1 MRFFPF
7 ERETIVLPVNGRRV
21 AALIKEKTQTQAEE
35 AKGRIFKGIVHE
47 SQFTVTLRINRAQ
60 ILIPQVHGDIED
72 TSAGCIVFLKYR
84 FFPNTT
90 FFLIFWTV
98 VSFTLALVFLG
109 PADNYLYGCLSLA
122 FCIVNYLIALANF
135 DVHLKHIK
143 KALESVLEQLK
154 S

>member
-1 MRFFPF
+1 MRFIPF
-7 ERETIVLPVNGRRV
+7 ERETIVLPVHGHQV
-21 AALIKEKTQTQAEE
+21 AALIREKTQTQAEE

-47 SQFTVTLRINRAQ
+47 REFTVTLRVNRAQ
-60 ILIPQVHGDIED
+60 ILIPQIHGEIED
-72 TSAGCIVFLKYR
+72 TSAGCIIFLKYR

-98 VSFTLALVFLG
+98 VSLALALVFFG

-122 FCIVNYLIALANF
+122 FCIINYLIALANF
-135 DVHLKHIK
+135 DVHLKQIK